1 MRESWNPGTIVDDQ
15 GRPLVNGRVTVH
27 VHDSYAIADIYTYEG
42 DEYIP
47 APNPQYLDENGRL
60 SATLFADLGVYDV
73 EVQKANGDGTY
84 EDFDNFEFGID
95 AKLDDWNRTEVDT
108 VEDLADLDPT
118 VSSQVVT
125 VRSYPR
131 RSYLWDAG
139 SVDTPDGGI
148 VVESNVE
155 GQGNWILLWDCPY
168 LPSSVYGVK
177 PSDISNLGAFLTYP
191 DYVGSMSMRT
201 PQCVLLEQG
210 AYALGTVVCNKRL
223 AIDKNTSW
231 TGQIRTNQDVEV
243 MGSQT
248 AAIGDIYF
256 TKPGCTAHSAWY
268 PSVESFWHCGADTF
282 VVDSSNYF
290 TGTTLSTYADLS
302 GKTVMGHGTQVTA
315 YANSAAFRVNSAS
328 SVPDGFFGKDDY
340 VVLLADIGDKVFAE
354 FSHGSWDP
362 GLISAG
368 HHQQYM
374 QTPSLDKF
382 IDADRWV
389 AVMLERKQRLTTQM
403 GQVLDLQGRAIKEG
417 VTLLADAHGFLRLHN
432 ALVGGD
438 ISLYGAHE
446 FRNVSGSVLA
456 VQSSTLTAHSSNLNL
471 DTSAGGKYTYLEFD
485 DCEVRVNPGLVLD
498 PSDTAIY
505 ASGGSFYGTVKKSD
519 ANTEAYIYSQPV
531 VFQGVRITA
540 PATWRVSTITMRN
553 CECAA
558 KIDLMPMPGSDSY
571 YYWTATFVENRFTE
585 NARIWF
591 GACFASGDS
600 HTELDGRMRLN
611 LVRIVGNDFGGS
623 DAYGIKMMKYNPST
637 YNMLMAADTGIWEYR
652 RNTGKCP
659 LVSVGA
665 VPCGAGWSTVQS
677 GVNIWKVYSAKL
689 NIFCPYNNY
698 GDGSYHLAQDGTGTG
713 VSNVQVPYALWANLI
728 GGKPETYA
736 YAYGGVGIDIAS
748 INDEDDNNLFIVK
761 LAVGSGVAGVAPPA
775 LDSGNVWFPAP
786 GVA

>member
-27 VHDSYAIADIYTYEG
+27 VHDSYAVADIYTYEG

-73 EVQKANGDGTY
+73 EVQKSNGDGTY

-155 GQGNWILLWDCPY
+155 GQGNWILLWDSPY

-191 DYVGSMSMRT
+191 DYVGSMSLRT

-223 AIDKNTSW
+223 AIDKNTRW

-256 TKPGCTAHSAWY
+256 TKPGCTAHSSWY

-282 VVDSSNYF
+282 IVDSSNYF
-290 TGTTLSTYADLS
+290 TGTVLSTYADLY
-302 GKTVMGHGTQVTA
+302 GKTVEGHGTQVTA
-315 YANSAAFRVNSAS
+315 YANSSAFRVNSTS

-340 VVLLADIGDKVFAE
+340 VAVMADIGDAVFSDFAA
-354 FSHGSWDP
+354 WDP
-362 GLISAG
+362 GLVTAG
-368 HHQQYM
+368 HHQYYM
-374 QTPSLDKF
+374 QKPSLGKF
-382 IDADRWV
+382 RNADRWLG
-389 AVMLERKQRLTTQM
+389 VMLERRARLTQ
-403 GQVLDLQGRAIKEG
+403 QQWNDYELDLQGRT
-417 VTLLADAHGFLRLHN
+417 VSTF
-432 ALVGGD
+432 
-438 ISLYGAHE
+438 SLPAGSFTTVKNGA
-446 FRNVSGSVLA
+446 VSGAINVG
-456 VQSSTLTAHSSNLNL
+456 SSTLVLRNMQASLHILAGAGTGVVGYGSRLTFI
-471 DTSAGGKYTYLEFD
+471 DSAGLSEAQLDGCDTTVLGSAGWD
-485 DCEVRVNPGLVLD
+485 PATVTVAVN
-498 PSDTAIY
+498 
-505 ASGGSFYGTVKKSD
+505 GGSFDGVVKLSD
-519 ANTEAYIYSQPV
+519 AHAEAMALHGAVS
-531 VFQGVRITA
+531 FNGVRIA
-540 PATWRVSTITMRN
+540 QHGWRLNRIDMRC

-558 KIDLMPMPGSDSY
+558 KIDLMPASGGDTY
-571 YYWTATFVENRFTE
+571 WYWTATLVGNRFTGD
-585 NARIWF
+585 ARVWF
-591 GACFASGDS
+591 GACFASGSS
-600 HTELDGRMRLN
+600 HNELDGRMRLN
-611 LVRIVGNDFGGS
+611 WVRIVDNDFGGT
-623 DAYGIKMMKYNPST
+623 DGYGVKMMKYNPST
-637 YNMLMAADTGIWEYR
+637 HNMLMAADTGIWEYR
-652 RNTGKCP
+652 RNTGRCP

-677 GVNIWKVYSAKL
+677 GMNIWKVYSEKW
-689 NIFCPYNNY
+689 NVFCPYNNY

-713 VSNVQVPYALWANLI
+713 VSNVQVPYALWSNLI
-728 GGKPETYA
+728 GGEPETYA
-736 YAYGGVGIDIAS
+736 YAYGGVGIDIPS
-748 INDEDDNNLFIVK
+748 IDDEDVNNLFIVK

>member
-1 MRESWNPGTIVDDQ
+1 MMRESWNPGTIVDDQ

-27 VHDSYAIADIYTYEG
+27 VHDSYAVADIYTYEG

-73 EVQKANGDGTY
+73 EVQKSNGDGTY

-191 DYVGSMSMRT
+191 DFVGSMSMRT

-282 VVDSSNYF
+282 IVDSSNHF
-290 TGTTLSTYADLS
+290 TGTVLSTYADLY
-302 GKTVMGHGTQVTA
+302 GKTVEGHGTQVTA
-315 YANSAAFRVNSAS
+315 YANSAAFRVNSTS

-340 VVLLADIGDKVFAE
+340 VALMADIGDDVFSDFAA
-354 FSHGSWDP
+354 WDP
-362 GLISAG
+362 GLVTAG
-368 HHQQYM
+368 HHQYYM
-374 QTPSLDKF
+374 QKPSLGKF
-382 IDADRWV
+382 KNSDRWLG
-389 AVMLERKQRLTTQM
+389 VMLERRARLTQ
-403 GQVLDLQGRAIKEG
+403 QQWNDYELDLQGRT
-417 VTLLADAHGFLRLHN
+417 VSTF
-432 ALVGGD
+432 
-438 ISLYGAHE
+438 SLPAGS
-446 FRNVSGSVLA
+446 FTTVKNGTVSGAINVG
-456 VQSSTLTAHSSNLNL
+456 SSTLVLRNMQASLHILAGSGAGVVGYGSRLTFIDSTGLSEVQL
-471 DTSAGGKYTYLEFD
+471 DGCDTTVLGSAGWDPAT
-485 DCEVRVNPGLVLD
+485 VAVAVN
-498 PSDTAIY
+498 
-505 ASGGSFYGTVKKSD
+505 GGSFDGVVKLSD
-519 ANTEAYIYSQPV
+519 AHAEAMALHGSV
-531 VFQGVRITA
+531 SFNGVRIA
-540 PATWRVSTITMRN
+540 QHGWRLNRIDMRG

-558 KIDLMPMPGSDSY
+558 KIDLMPASGGDTY
-571 YYWTATFVENRFTE
+571 WYWTATLAGNRFTG
-585 NARIWF
+585 NARVWF
-591 GACFASGDS
+591 GACFASGSS
-600 HTELDGRMRLN
+600 HNELDGRMRLN
-611 LVRIVGNDFGGS
+611 WVRIVDNDFGGN
-623 DAYGIKMMKYNPST
+623 DAYGIKMMKYNLST
-637 YNMLMAADTGIWEYR
+637 HNMLMAADTGIWEYR
-652 RNTGKCP
+652 RNTGRCP

-677 GVNIWKVYSAKL
+677 GMNIWKVYSEKW

-713 VSNVQVPYALWANLI
+713 VSNVQVPYALWSNLI
-728 GGKPETYA
+728 GGEPETYA
-736 YAYGGVGIDIAS
+736 YAYGGVGIDLPS
-748 INDEDDNNLFIVK
+748 IDDEDVNNLFIVK